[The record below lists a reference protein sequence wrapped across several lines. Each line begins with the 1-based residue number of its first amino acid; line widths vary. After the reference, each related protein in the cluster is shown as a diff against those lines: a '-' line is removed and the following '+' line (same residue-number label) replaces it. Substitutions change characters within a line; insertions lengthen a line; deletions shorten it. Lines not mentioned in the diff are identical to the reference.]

1 MRKHVI
7 ALIIIISA
15 LSTFRSFAQS
25 VGINSTGNAPDP
37 SAMLDVNSTSKGFL
51 PPRMTEAERSAMT
64 PVEGLMIYNLT
75 THKVNVFNGS
85 LWMNTDG
92 SYACAAGDRC
102 QGGVIAYVFQSGDP
116 GYVAGEAHG
125 LIAAPTDQSTGIQ
138 WYNGANII
146 TNATA
151 TALCAGSANTA
162 MIITAQGIGGYAA
175 YLCDTLTLNG
185 YDDWYLPSKD
195 ELKKLYTNR
204 VIIGGFTLQG
214 YPNFPRYWSSSEGTN
229 TNNDP
234 WITNFQYGDS
244 YSSSKNRIHYVR
256 AVRRF

>member
-75 THKVNVFNGS
+75 THKVNVFNGTV
-85 LWMNTDG
+85 WMNIDG
-92 SYACAAGDRC
+92 TPAYAVGDHC
-102 QGGVIAYVFQSGDP
+102 QGGVLAYIFQPGDP
-116 GYVAGEAHG
+116 CYVEGEIHG
-125 LIAAPTDQSTGIQ
+125 IIAAPTDQSTRIQ
-138 WYNGANII
+138 WDNGSYLGINN
-146 TNATA
+146 TSQ
-151 TALCAGSANTA
+151 ALCTGFDNTTNIVA
-162 MIITAQGIGGYAA
+162 AQGAGGYAA

-185 YDDWYLPSKD
+185 FSDWYLPSRE
-195 ELKKLYTNR
+195 ELRKIRYNR
-204 VIIGGFTLQG
+204 NAIGGFSFG
-214 YPNFPRYWSSSEGTN
+214 IYWSSSEVSESSAWFCDFLSGMPDYFSKEN
-229 TNNDP
+229 K
-234 WITNFQYGDS
+234 
-244 YSSSKNRIHYVR
+244 YSVR
-256 AVRRF
+256 AVRKF